1 MFVLMS
7 PLWFQLCTFGTGG
20 ESVSLPA
27 ELLVYSPKG
36 SKLDVLELK
45 LQKKK
50 KKSILQKQPLRGRM
64 SLNKK
69 LFVFHLFLMLAG
81 TKAQGK
87 DRAKFTFL

>member
-1 MFVLMS
+1 
-7 PLWFQLCTFGTGG
+7 
-20 ESVSLPA
+20 
-27 ELLVYSPKG
+27 
-36 SKLDVLELK
+36 
-45 LQKKK
+45 
-50 KKSILQKQPLRGRM
+50 M